1 MKNYV
6 KDSQKLPMFGVGPYL
21 VGSLGVLT
29 LAGMLLSGNI
39 LKSGMLGGL
48 WVIIFRVIGTLILS
62 SGLAIW
68 FIGAMKSD
76 MDDSIIENRLQTGGI
91 YAWVRN
97 PMYSGVWYT
106 IIGIGLMCHN
116 WWLIVIQIINWGIMT
131 IVLKNTEEKW
141 LENLYGEEYME
152 YKSQVNRCIMWFP
165 RKK

>member
-39 LKSGMLGGL
+39 LKSGMLGGF
-48 WVIIFRVIGTLILS
+48 WVIIFRVIGTLIILS
-62 SGLAIW
+62 
-68 FIGAMKSD
+68 
-76 MDDSIIENRLQTGGI
+76 
-91 YAWVRN
+91 
-97 PMYSGVWYT
+97 
-106 IIGIGLMCHN
+106 GLMCHN

-141 LENLYGEEYME
+141 LENLYVEEYME
-152 YKSQVNRCIMWFP
+152 YKSQVNRCILWFP

>member
-48 WVIIFRVIGTLILS
+48 WVIIFRVIGTLILL
-62 SGLAIW
+62 SGLTVW
-68 FIGAMKSD
+68 FIGAMRSD
-76 MDDSIIENRLQTGGI
+76 MDDSIIE
-91 YAWVRN
+91 
-97 PMYSGVWYT
+97 
-106 IIGIGLMCHN
+106 
-116 WWLIVIQIINWGIMT
+116 IINWGIMT